1 MLHYP
6 PSLIFIQC
14 LVPLAHLHLSAPAH
28 LHCVTLTLS
37 TSRIHTIPGVIVKEL
52 SVAVDTGD
60 DSYMPKELAVL
71 VGNSEA
77 GLRELKTVMVPR
89 WAMCATR
96 VCSMVHQ
103 YSCVDHLFVYI
114 IMYSVLSYLQW
125 EVGWVVSSQGQCA
138 VLMGLARV
146 LQLGCALWLVGRV
159 DT

>member
-1 MLHYP
+1 M
-6 PSLIFIQC
+6 
-14 LVPLAHLHLSAPAH
+14 
-28 LHCVTLTLS
+28 
-37 TSRIHTIPGVIVKEL
+37 IVKEL
-52 SVAVDTGD
+52 SIAVDTGD

-114 IMYSVLSYLQW
+114 IMYSVCVRVCVCVCVCVCVHHIVVFS
-125 EVGWVVSSQGQCA
+125 VGH
-138 VLMGLARV
+138 
-146 LQLGCALWLVGRV
+146 
-159 DT
+159 